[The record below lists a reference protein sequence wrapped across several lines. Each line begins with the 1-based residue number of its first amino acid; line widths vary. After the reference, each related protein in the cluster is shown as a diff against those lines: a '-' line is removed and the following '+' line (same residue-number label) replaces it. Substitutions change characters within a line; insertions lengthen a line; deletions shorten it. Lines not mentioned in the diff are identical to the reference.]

1 MNGEQDISD
10 RLPELE
16 RQVFSV
22 VRGLGSAS
30 VADVVAALQ
39 ADQRALAYT
48 TVMTVLNR
56 LWQKGYLVRQR
67 EGRAHRYDAL
77 SSQDFGEA
85 QSAKLVR
92 ELLDRY
98 GNVALAGFVQTLTL
112 EQRQLLT
119 RLLGDELGRDP
130 SEAIE

>member
-1 MNGEQDISD
+1 MNDEQDISE

-16 RQVFSV
+16 RQVFGV

-30 VADVVAALQ
+30 VADVVAALH
-39 ADQRALAYT
+39 ADHRALAYT

-77 SSQDFGEA
+77 SSQDNGET

-98 GNVALAGFVQTLTL
+98 GNIALAGFVQTLSS

-119 RLLGDELGRDP
+119 KLLSEELGREP
-130 SEAIE
+130 SEVIE